1 MGGLRVGW
9 VVGRGG
15 AELTWGMHA
24 IIISAQGGPE
34 VLEYVERPDP
44 VPGDGEVVV
53 DVAAS
58 GVNFIDIYHRSGA
71 YHLSLPSPIGSE
83 GAGVVSAVGP
93 GVRDVAVG
101 DTVGWVGVLGSYA
114 EKAVVPADRVVPVP
128 DGVSSEMAAA
138 SLLQGMTAHYLTHS
152 TYEVKKG
159 DQVLVHAGAGGMG
172 QLLIQLA
179 KLKGA
184 RVYSTVSTPE
194 KEKLAREAGADEV
207 LRYDDFAEALRGRID
222 VVYDGVG
229 KATFEGGLSALRP
242 RGLMAL
248 YGAASGPV
256 PPVDPQVLNRSG
268 SLFLTRPTLVHYVA
282 EREELLRRA
291 ADLFGWIASGQVRI
305 NVSHRYPLAEAGKAQ
320 EDLEA
325 RRTTGKLL
333 LIP

>member
-1 MGGLRVGW
+1 
-9 VVGRGG
+9 
-15 AELTWGMHA
+15 MHA
-24 IIISAQGGPE
+24 IIVSAQGGPE

-44 VPGDGEVVV
+44 VPGDREVVV

-71 YHLSLPSPIGSE
+71 YQLSLPSPIGSE
-83 GAGVVSAVGP
+83 GAGVVSAVGA

-101 DTVGWVGVLGSYA
+101 DTVGWVSVLGSYA

-128 DGVSSEMAAA
+128 DGVSAEVAAA
-138 SLLQGMTAHYLTHS
+138 ALLQGMTAHYLTHS
-152 TYEVKKG
+152 TYEVGRG
-159 DQVLVHAGAGGMG
+159 DHVLVHAGAGGMG

-194 KEKLAREAGADEV
+194 KEKLARAAGADEV

-229 KATFEGGLSALRP
+229 KATFDGGLAVLRP

-282 EREELLRRA
+282 ERAELLRRA
-291 ADLFGWIASGQVRI
+291 ADLFGWIASGEIRI
-305 NVSHRYPLAEAGKAQ
+305 NVSHRYPLREAGKAH
-320 EDLEA
+320 EDLAA

>member
-1 MGGLRVGW
+1 
-9 VVGRGG
+9 
-15 AELTWGMHA
+15 MHA
-24 IIISAQGGPE
+24 IVISAQGGPE

-44 VPGDGEVVV
+44 VPGEGEVVV

-71 YHLSLPSPIGSE
+71 YPLELPTPIGSE
-83 GAGVVSAVGP
+83 GAGTVSAVGP

-101 DTVGWVGVLGSYA
+101 DAVAWVNVMGSYA
-114 EKAVVPADRVVPVP
+114 EKAVVPAGRVVPVP
-128 DGVSSEMAAA
+128 DSVPTDVAAA
-138 SLLQGMTAHYLTHS
+138 AMLQGMTAHYLTHS
-152 TYEVKKG
+152 THEVREG

-184 RVYSTVSTPE
+184 KVYTTVSTSE
-194 KEKLAREAGADEV
+194 KEKVAREAGADEV
-207 LRYDDFAEALRGRID
+207 LRYDDFTEALRGKID

-229 KATFEGGLSALRP
+229 KATFDGGLEVLRP

-256 PPVDPQVLNRSG
+256 PPLDPQTLNKQG
-268 SLFLTRPTLVHYVA
+268 SLFLTRPTLVHHVA
-282 EREELLRRA
+282 AREELLWRA
-291 ADLFGWIASGQVRI
+291 SDLFGWITAGQLAI
-305 NVSHRYPLAEAGKAQ
+305 NISRRYPLAEARQAH
-320 EDLEA
+320 EDLAA

-333 LIP
+333 LLP

>member
-1 MGGLRVGW
+1 
-9 VVGRGG
+9 
-15 AELTWGMHA
+15 MHA
-24 IIISAQGGPE
+24 IIVSAPGGPE

-44 VPGDGEVVV
+44 VPGEGEIVV

-71 YHLSLPSPIGSE
+71 YPLDLPTPIGSE
-83 GAGVVSAVGP
+83 GAGTVSAVGP
-93 GVRDVAVG
+93 GVQGIAVG
-101 DTVGWVGVLGSYA
+101 DTVAWANVLGSYA
-114 EKAVVPADRVVPVP
+114 EKAVVPADRAVPVP
-128 DGVSSEMAAA
+128 DGVPADVAAA
-138 SLLQGMTAHYLTHS
+138 AMLQGMTAHYLTHS
-152 TYEVKKG
+152 THEVREG
-159 DQVLVHAGAGGMG
+159 DEVLVHAGAGGMG

-184 RVYSTVSTPE
+184 KVHTTVSTSE

-229 KATFEGGLSALRP
+229 KATFEGGLDALRP

-256 PPVDPQVLNRSG
+256 PPIDPQILNRKG
-268 SLFLTRPTLVHYVA
+268 SLFLTRPTLVHYIA

-291 ADLFGWIASGQVRI
+291 SDLFGWIRSGQLTI
-305 NVSHRYPLAEAGKAQ
+305 NISHRYPLAEAHQAH
-320 EDLEA
+320 EDLAA

>member
-1 MGGLRVGW
+1 
-9 VVGRGG
+9 
-15 AELTWGMHA
+15 MHA
-24 IIISAQGGPE
+24 IIVSAQGGPE

-71 YHLSLPSPIGSE
+71 YPLPVPTPIGSE

-93 GVRDVAVG
+93 GVDGPAVG
-101 DTVGWVGVLGSYA
+101 DTVAWAGVLGSYA
-114 EKAVVPADRVVPVP
+114 EKAVVPADRLVPVP
-128 DGVSSEMAAA
+128 DGVSAELAAA
-138 SLLQGMTAHYLTHS
+138 AMLQGMTAHYLTHS
-152 TYEVKKG
+152 TYDVKEG

-172 QLLIQLA
+172 QLLIQVA
-179 KLKGA
+179 KLRGA
-184 RVYSTVSTPE
+184 KVYSTVSTPE
-194 KEKLAREAGADEV
+194 KEKLARAAGADEV
-207 LRYDDFAEALRGRID
+207 LGYDDFADALRGRIH

-229 KATFEGGLSALRP
+229 RTTFDGGLEALRP

-256 PPVDPQVLNRSG
+256 PPFDPQVLNRAG

-282 EREELLRRA
+282 EREELLWRA
-291 ADLFGWIASGQVRI
+291 ADLFGWISSGQLRI
-305 NVSHRYPLAEAGKAQ
+305 NVSERYPLAEARRAQ
-320 EDLEA
+320 EDLAA

>member
-1 MGGLRVGW
+1 
-9 VVGRGG
+9 
-15 AELTWGMHA
+15 MHA
-24 IIISAQGGPE
+24 IVVSAPGGPE

-44 VPGDGEVVV
+44 VPGEGEIVV

-71 YHLSLPSPIGSE
+71 YPLNLPTSIGSE
-83 GAGVVSAVGP
+83 GAGTVSAVGP

-101 DTVGWVGVLGSYA
+101 DTVAWANVLGSYA
-114 EKAVVPADRVVPVP
+114 EKAVIPAIRAVPVP
-128 DGVSSEMAAA
+128 DGVPAEVAAA
-138 SLLQGMTAHYLTHS
+138 TMLQGMTAHYLTHS
-152 TYEVKKG
+152 THPVREG

-179 KLKGA
+179 KFKGA
-184 RVYSTVSTPE
+184 KVYTTVSTDE

-207 LRYDDFAEALRGRID
+207 LRYDDFAEALRNKID

-229 KATFEGGLSALRP
+229 KATFDGGLEALRP

-256 PPVDPQVLNRSG
+256 PPMDPQILNRQG
-268 SLFLTRPTLVHYVA
+268 SLFLTRPTLVHYIA
-282 EREELLRRA
+282 EREELLQRA
-291 ADLFGWIASGQVRI
+291 SDLFGWIKAGQLTI
-305 NVSHRYPLAEAGKAQ
+305 NVSHRYPLAEAHQAH
-320 EDLEA
+320 EDLAA

>member
-1 MGGLRVGW
+1 
-9 VVGRGG
+9 
-15 AELTWGMHA
+15 MHA
-24 IIISAQGGPE
+24 IIVSAQGGPE

-71 YHLSLPSPIGSE
+71 YPLDLPTSIGSE
-83 GAGVVSAVGP
+83 GAGTVSAVGP
-93 GVRDVAVG
+93 GVEGVAVG
-101 DTVGWVGVLGSYA
+101 DTVAWANVLGSYA
-114 EKAVVPADRVVPVP
+114 EKAVVPAARLVPVP
-128 DGVSSEMAAA
+128 DGVSADVAAA
-138 SLLQGMTAHYLTHS
+138 AMLQGMTAHYLTHS
-152 TYEVKKG
+152 THEVREG
-159 DQVLVHAGAGGMG
+159 DRVLVHAGAGGMG

-184 RVYSTVSTPE
+184 TVFTTVSTSE

-207 LRYDDFAEALRGRID
+207 LRYDGFVEPLRRSID

-229 KATFEGGLSALRP
+229 KTTFDGGLEVLRP

-256 PPVDPQVLNRSG
+256 PPIDPQVLNRQG
-268 SLFLTRPTLVHYVA
+268 SLFLTRPTLIHYIA
-282 EREELLRRA
+282 DREELLWRA
-291 ADLFGWIASGQVRI
+291 SDLFGWISSGQLRI
-305 NVSHRYPLAEAGKAQ
+305 SISHRYPLADARQAH
-320 EDLEA
+320 EDLA
-325 RRTTGKLL
+325 GRRTHGKLL

>member
-1 MGGLRVGW
+1 
-9 VVGRGG
+9 
-15 AELTWGMHA
+15 MHA
-24 IIISAQGGPE
+24 IIVSAQGGPE
-34 VLEYVERPDP
+34 VLEYVEHPDP
-44 VPGDGEVVV
+44 TPGDGEIVV

-71 YHLSLPSPIGSE
+71 YPLNLPTSIGSE
-83 GAGVVSAVGP
+83 GAGTVSAVGA
-93 GVRDVAVG
+93 GVRDVSVG
-101 DTVGWVGVLGSYA
+101 DTVAWANVLGSYA
-114 EKAVVPADRVVPVP
+114 EKAVIPAGRAVPVP
-128 DGVSSEMAAA
+128 EGVSAEVAAA
-138 SLLQGMTAHYLTHS
+138 AMLQGMTAHYLTHS
-152 TYEVKKG
+152 THEVKEG

-184 RVYSTVSTPE
+184 KVYATVSTGE

-207 LRYDDFAEALRGRID
+207 LGYDGFAEALRGKID

-229 KATFEGGLSALRP
+229 KATFDGGLEVLRP

-256 PPVDPQVLNRSG
+256 PPLDPQTLNKKG
-268 SLFLTRPTLVHYVA
+268 SLFLTRPTLIHYIA

-291 ADLFGWIASGQVRI
+291 SDLFGWIAAGQLRI
-305 NVSHRYPLAEAGKAQ
+305 NVSHRYPLADARQAH
-320 EDLEA
+320 EDLAA

>member
-1 MGGLRVGW
+1 
-9 VVGRGG
+9 
-15 AELTWGMHA
+15 MHA
-24 IIISAQGGPE
+24 IIVSAQGGPE

-71 YHLSLPSPIGSE
+71 YPLSLPSPIGSE

-93 GVRDVAVG
+93 GVHELAVG
-101 DTVGWVGVLGSYA
+101 DTVAWAGVMGSYA
-114 EKAVVPADRVVPVP
+114 DKAVVPADRLVPVP
-128 DGVSSEMAAA
+128 DGVSAEVAAA
-138 SLLQGMTAHYLTHS
+138 AMLQGMTAHYLTHS
-152 TYEVKKG
+152 TYEVKEG
-159 DQVLVHAGAGGMG
+159 HQVLVHAGAGGMG

-179 KLKGA
+179 KLRGA
-184 RVYSTVSTPE
+184 KVYSTVSTPE

-207 LRYDDFAEALRGRID
+207 LHYDDFAEALRGRIH

-229 KATFEGGLSALRP
+229 KTTFDGGLEALRP

-256 PPVDPQVLNRSG
+256 PPIDPQVLNRGG

-282 EREELLRRA
+282 EREELLWRA
-291 ADLFGWIASGQVRI
+291 ADLFGWISSGQLRI
-305 NVSHRYPLAEAGKAQ
+305 NVSERYPLAEAGRAH
-320 EDLEA
+320 EDLAA

>member
-1 MGGLRVGW
+1 
-9 VVGRGG
+9 
-15 AELTWGMHA
+15 MHA
-24 IIISAQGGPE
+24 IIVSAPGGPE

-44 VPGDGEVVV
+44 APGEGEIVV

-58 GVNFIDIYHRSGA
+58 GVNFIDIYHRSGT
-71 YHLSLPSPIGSE
+71 YPLNLPTPIGSE
-83 GAGVVSAVGP
+83 AAGTVSAVGA
-93 GVRDVAVG
+93 GVKGVAVG
-101 DTVGWVGVLGSYA
+101 DVVAWAGVLGSYT

-128 DGVSSEMAAA
+128 ESVPAEVAAA
-138 SLLQGMTAHYLTHS
+138 TMLQGMTAHYLTHS
-152 TYEVKKG
+152 TYEVEQG

-179 KLKGA
+179 KLRGA
-184 RVYSTVSTPE
+184 KVYSTVSTSE
-194 KEKLAREAGADEV
+194 KEKLARAAGADEV
-207 LRYDDFAEALRGRID
+207 LRYEDFAQALRGKID

-229 KATFEGGLSALRP
+229 KTTFDGGLETLRP

-256 PPVDPQVLNRSG
+256 PPVDPQTLNKQG

-282 EREELLRRA
+282 ERKELLQRA
-291 ADLFGWIASGQVRI
+291 SDLFGWIAAGQLTI
-305 NVSHRYPLAEAGKAQ
+305 NVSHRYPLAEARQAHA
-320 EDLEA
+320 DLAA

>member
-1 MGGLRVGW
+1 
-9 VVGRGG
+9 
-15 AELTWGMHA
+15 MHA
-24 IIISAQGGPE
+24 IIVSAQGGPE

-71 YHLSLPSPIGSE
+71 YPLSLPSPIGSE

-93 GVRDVAVG
+93 GVHELAVG
-101 DTVGWVGVLGSYA
+101 DTVAWAGVMGSYA
-114 EKAVVPADRVVPVP
+114 DKAVVPADRLVPVP
-128 DGVSSEMAAA
+128 DGVSAEVAAA
-138 SLLQGMTAHYLTHS
+138 AMLQGMTAHYLTHS
-152 TYEVKKG
+152 TYEVKEG
-159 DQVLVHAGAGGMG
+159 HQVLVHAGAGGMG

-179 KLKGA
+179 KLRGA
-184 RVYSTVSTPE
+184 KVYSTVSTPE
-194 KEKLAREAGADEV
+194 KEKLARAAGADEV
-207 LRYDDFAEALRGRID
+207 LHYDDFAEALRGRIH

-229 KATFEGGLSALRP
+229 KTTFDGGLEALRP

-256 PPVDPQVLNRSG
+256 PPIDPQVLNRSG

-282 EREELLRRA
+282 EREELLWRA
-291 ADLFGWIASGQVRI
+291 ADLFGWISSGQLRI
-305 NVSHRYPLAEAGKAQ
+305 NVSERYPLAEAGRAH
-320 EDLEA
+320 EDLAA